1 MGLKKIYFIQNFL
14 SILEMQHAKMFV
26 IDEAGF
32 GSKPLRNYGYAIC
45 GKPAHLKTKT
55 LGKNISCIATIS

>member
-1 MGLKKIYFIQNFL
+1 MNLKKIYFIQNFL
-14 SILEMQHAKMFV
+14 EILEMKHAKIFV

-45 GKPAHLKTKT
+45 G
-55 LGKNISCIATIS
+55 